1 MLHHAF
7 WYDPADTLAQTHG
20 CTYFPTHHENVLGL
34 HLVYAT
40 TPNIFIALGD
50 YTRPGFYCVLGQSV
64 TYTTYRHLAATL
76 DVRTYIVFEPTLAS
90 GIYIVYT
97 FDDQPTT
104 PTSP

>member
-1 MLHHAF
+1 MPHSAF
-7 WYDPADTLAQTHG
+7 WYNPADTLAHTHG

-50 YTRPGFYCVLGQSV
+50 YACPGIYCVLGPSV
-64 TYTTYRHLAATL
+64 TYTTYRHLSATL
-76 DVRTYIVFEPTLAS
+76 DVRTYIALEPTLES

>member
-1 MLHHAF
+1 MPQRAF
-7 WYDPADTLAQTHG
+7 WYNPADTLAHTHG

-50 YTRPGFYCVLGQSV
+50 YACPGIYCVLGPSV
-64 TYTTYRHLAATL
+64 TYATYRHLAATL
-76 DVRTYIVFEPTLAS
+76 DVRTYIALEPTLES
-90 GIYIVYT
+90 GIYIVHT